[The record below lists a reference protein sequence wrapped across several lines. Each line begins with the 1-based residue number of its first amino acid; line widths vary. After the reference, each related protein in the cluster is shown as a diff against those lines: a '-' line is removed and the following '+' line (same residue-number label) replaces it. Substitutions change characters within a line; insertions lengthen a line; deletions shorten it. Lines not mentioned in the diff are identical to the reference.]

1 MRQPSQRNR
10 TNRHLINQIPC
21 LKLFIRKMSP
31 LKFSRLRRRSTGNP
45 RPSLLHLSLSNDGC
59 EVALKKESSR
69 RFQSNFTQ
77 SLFQN
82 VQIPIHINPFSL
94 FYSKKFAPLSLT
106 STALVQ
112 RTFLID
118 MRLHITY
125 PAIYYHYRL

>member
-10 TNRHLINQIPC
+10 TNRHLISQIPC

-31 LKFSRLRRRSTGNP
+31 LKFSRLKRRSTGNP
-45 RPSLLHLSLSNDGC
+45 RPPLLRLSLSNDGC

-69 RFQSNFTQ
+69 RLQSNFTQ

-82 VQIPIHINPFSL
+82 VQISIHINPFSL
-94 FYSKKFAPLSLT
+94 FYSKRFARLT
-106 STALVQ
+106 STTLVQ
-112 RTFLID
+112 RIFLIN

-125 PAIYYHYRL
+125 PAICYHYRL